1 MWYYGLICL
10 SGFVEIHLDSKSC
23 IKVVMLTVFVCR
35 YRFLEINP
43 EGKVPVIKH
52 EGKWVPDSD
61 VITGIIEEKFPE
73 PPLKTPE
80 EKASV

>member
-1 MWYYGLICL
+1 MC
-10 SGFVEIHLDSKSC
+10 H
-23 IKVVMLTVFVCR
+23 

-73 PPLKTPE
+73 PSLKTPE